1 MTTDLNSVITAPQ
14 SVRCIWRIDSSY
26 NADGKLHSGRI
37 HPGREVH
44 PDLIRYQDH
53 WYCGFKESGRTR
65 IIRSAD
71 GEKWQTVKLL
81 EWAGGHVGD
90 LRFSITADGSLMFN
104 TWVGHPP
111 QQTCPPDDR
120 RGEPRISSLT
130 WLTRDGLDWGH
141 PHGCVTGIGICR
153 YHTTWHAGI
162 GYSFGY
168 MGTDVGG
175 SLYRTLDGKQWQ
187 KIGTDLFPKQRV
199 DGIDPH
205 DGGDPNIVARG
216 CNETVLAFEPDG
228 SAIAMVRA
236 PRAFAFIGRAHPPRY
251 DAWQWRA
258 VSVDWDGDGHF
269 APPGQRL
276 GTDLAQLGGPMLH
289 RLSDG
294 RLIAAGRVDSSAEL
308 GRPEARVTLFELDAA
323 NARLTRLAA
332 FTGYGQYSGLVEFN
346 NQLWISCANA
356 TQRDAYDVYLLTAAI
371 PTMRKA

>member
-1 MTTDLNSVITAPQ
+1 MTTGTPAVITTPQ
-14 SVRCIWRIDSSY
+14 SVSCIWRIDRSY
-26 NADGKLHSGRI
+26 NADGKLHSGRLR
-37 HPGREVH
+37 PGTEVH
-44 PDLIRYQDH
+44 PDLIHYQDH

-71 GEKWQTVKLL
+71 GEHWQTAKLL

-90 LRFSITADGSLMFN
+90 LRFSVTPDGSLMFN

-111 QQTCPPDDR
+111 QRGCSPQDR
-120 RGEPRISSLT
+120 HAEPRVSSLT
-130 WLTRDGLDWGH
+130 WLTRDGLDWSG
-141 PHGCVTGIGICR
+141 PHGCTTGIGICR

-168 MGTDVGG
+168 MGPDVGG

-187 KIGTDLFPKQRV
+187 KIGADLFPRQRV

-205 DGGDPNIVARG
+205 DGGDPSIVARG

-236 PRAFAFIGRAHPPRY
+236 PRAFVFIGRAVPPRY

-258 VSVDWDGDGHF
+258 VTVDWDGDGHF
-269 APPGQRL
+269 VPPAQRL

-294 RLIAAGRVDSSAEL
+294 RLIAAGRVDASAEL

-323 NARLTRLAA
+323 GARLTRLAA
-332 FTGYGQYSGLVEFN
+332 FTGYGQYSGLVEFDD
-346 NQLWISCANA
+346 QLWISCANA
-356 TQRDAYDVYLLTAAI
+356 TQRDAYNVFLLTSPI
-371 PTMRKA
+371 PPLRKV